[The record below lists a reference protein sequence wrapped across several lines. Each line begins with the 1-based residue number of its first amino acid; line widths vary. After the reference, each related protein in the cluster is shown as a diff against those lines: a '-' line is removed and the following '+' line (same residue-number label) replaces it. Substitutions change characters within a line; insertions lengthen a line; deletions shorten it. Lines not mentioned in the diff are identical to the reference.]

1 MSGFILL
8 HRDLIGNPQ
17 FRGKDDE
24 YAAIWLITNAAWE
37 PTTARVAGKLISLD
51 RGQCCFATSFLAQAW
66 ECSKATAHARLR
78 HFEKNGFIRTEVRT
92 GITVITV
99 CKYADYQ
106 PSTNA
111 PRTHVR
117 TSPERSPNDV
127 RTKKNE
133 VNEVNEVNEDTAAAA
148 RADVNAVLD
157 QSRLVGKTVLSLMG
171 IDLTKL
177 DAAHWLSKLDR
188 AATWLADGFDPDLDI
203 YPAVNAVLDRERLSK
218 NDPSWVPASLRY
230 FDRAIADRRVERSN
244 KLSCRDAVPVGSHRP
259 HPKSASAA
267 FDRLDAELAA
277 RRAPE

>member
-24 YAAIWLITNAAWE
+24 YAAIWLITNVAWE
-37 PTTARVAGKLISLD
+37 PTTVRVSGKLISLD
-51 RGQCCFATSFLAQAW
+51 RGQCCFATSFLGQAW

-106 PSTNA
+106 PSPNA
-111 PRTHVR
+111 PRTHVQ

-133 VNEVNEVNEDTAAAA
+133 GNEVKKDSAAADA
-148 RADVNAVLD
+148 RAGDAASPLTDPATVNAIGRRVLD
-157 QSRLVGKTVLSLMG
+157 LMG
-171 IDLTKL
+171 VSDDPRWIGSASRVDGWLASGADPEADIFPTVIRLMTARNGEPPRSLKYF
-177 DAAHWLSKLDR
+177 DAAIAEAVRDR
-188 AATWLADGFDPDLDI
+188 TFTLTTATGGPSHG
-203 YPAVNAVLDRERLSK
+203 NHRHRHRHSDRIDTHDR
-218 NDPSWVPASLRY
+218 R
-230 FDRAIADRRVERSN
+230 RAIAEV
-244 KLSCRDAVPVGSHRP
+244 CVGGVDP
-259 HPKSASAA
+259 G
-267 FDRLDAELAA
+267 
-277 RRAPE
+277 